1 MFKRDYGHWELDDEV
16 GEFDPEDHFGFVY
29 RITNKMNGKK
39 YIGCKHLKNYKK
51 GKPVKVSDWKTYCSS
66 SKYLKPDIEGLGKE
80 NFQFLILS
88 LWKNKRDLY
97 YNEVKQQIFEGA
109 LERDDYYNAN
119 VGGKR
124 FYRPVSSY
132 SSKKY
137 LKNISGINNWSYKG
151 AFKITFK
158 DGKFIIVKNQT
169 VKDFCID
176 NGYDKATLYKVVT
189 GKRKSHKDVIGM
201 EYVDAQD

>member
-1 MFKRDYGHWELDDEV
+1 MPKRDYGHWELGDKV
-16 GEFDPEDHFGFVY
+16 GEFDPEDYFGFVY
-29 RITNKMNGKK
+29 RITNKLNGKK
-39 YIGCKHLKNYKK
+39 YIGCKHLKNFRK

-66 SKYLKPDIEGLGKE
+66 SNYLKPDIEGLGKE
-80 NFQFLILS
+80 NFEFLILS

-97 YNEVKQQIFEGA
+97 YNEVKQQIFEGV
-109 LERDDYYNAN
+109 LEQDDYYNAN

-132 SSKKY
+132 SSKEYIKSVSGV
-137 LKNISGINNWSYKG
+137 KNHSYKG

-169 VKDFCID
+169 VKDFCAE
-176 NGYDKATLYKVVT
+176 NGYQTSHIYAVVR
-189 GKRKSHKDVIGM
+189 GDRKSHKDIVGM
-201 EYVDAQD
+201 EYVNAKN